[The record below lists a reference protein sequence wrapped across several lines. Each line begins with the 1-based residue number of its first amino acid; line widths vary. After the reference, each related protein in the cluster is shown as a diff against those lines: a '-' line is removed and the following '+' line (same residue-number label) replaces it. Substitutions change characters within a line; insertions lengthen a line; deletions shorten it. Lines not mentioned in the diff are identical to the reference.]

1 VKLPP
6 TVPLRGDW
14 AADKQSVLDQFAR
27 IANAN
32 NNPDKGT
39 TAARPTIQLTIG
51 QTYFDTTL
59 GRPVW
64 WRGAAWV
71 DATGAVV

>member
-1 VKLPP
+1 VKLPASI
-6 TVPLRGDW
+6 PLRGEW
-14 AADKQSVLDQFAR
+14 TADVRAVSDQFAR